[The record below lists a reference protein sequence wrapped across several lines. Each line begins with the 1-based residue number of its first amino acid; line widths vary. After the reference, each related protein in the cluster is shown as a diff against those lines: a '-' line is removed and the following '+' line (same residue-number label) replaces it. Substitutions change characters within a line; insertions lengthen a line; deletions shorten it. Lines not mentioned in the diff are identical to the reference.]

1 MPGKRSLSCGA
12 VTRMTMPDTKSGREQ
27 KGRNKRR
34 QLEFELASRDVETIG
49 DDEVPVVEPE
59 DAADAEFLD
68 AAGTDELND

>member
-1 MPGKRSLSCGA
+1 
-12 VTRMTMPDTKSGREQ
+12 MTMPDTKSGREQ

-49 DDEVPVVEPE
+49 DDEAPVVEPV

-68 AAGTDELND
+68 AAGTEELND